1 MLRPQALRAAAHLA
15 RTAFLPQVFSMNGDA
30 IRLLVGLGN
39 PGPQYVQTR
48 HNIGFMALD
57 ALARVEGLTWR
68 TRGRG
73 QETIWHAAGNKVVLL
88 KPLTYMNL
96 SGFALTD
103 TMAFHKIPLAQ
114 TAVLS
119 DDVAL
124 PLGTLRMRPSGSAGG
139 HNGLKHIIE
148 QTGTQDFWRLRLGV
162 GGKKHPGQELTDHV
176 LGRFSPQELP
186 AVQDLLTRTL
196 NCLTVM
202 TTEGPQLA
210 MSRFNTSPTEK
221 KKEKPADPQA
231 VAGVTTPEP
240 KGQE

>member
-1 MLRPQALRAAAHLA
+1 
-15 RTAFLPQVFSMNGDA
+15 MNGDA

-48 HNIGFMALD
+48 HNVGFMALD
-57 ALARVEGLTWR
+57 ALAQSESLGWR
-68 TRGRG
+68 SRGRG
-73 QETIWHAAGNKVVLL
+73 QEAVWHTPTGKVVLL

-103 TMAFHKIPLAQ
+103 TLAFHKIPLSE
-114 TAVLS
+114 TAVVS

-124 PLGTLRMRPSGSAGG
+124 PLGALRLRPAGSAGG

-162 GGKKHPGQELTDHV
+162 GGKKHPGQEMTDHV

-186 AVQDLLTRTL
+186 AVQDMITRTL

-202 TTEGPQLA
+202 ITQGPQLA
-210 MSRFNTSPTEK
+210 MSRFNTGPAEK
-221 KKEKPADPQA
+221 KKEKSADPQA
-231 VAGVTTPEP
+231 VAGAAAPEP